1 MTSENENFLHS
12 IKNEIE
18 ELVKG
23 NKYEFN
29 QDRPITFNWHDQDV
43 TLSKPRNPN
52 LFEQKDYL
60 KSTLR
65 RAYFWA
71 NIGIK
76 RSQYYTLKGHLNNYQ
91 FEGVIRFLENR
102 GLSST
107 RDDFEKFKKSKPFVE
122 VTQRVT
128 FPNPVR
134 VATIDVAINK

>member
-18 ELVKG
+18 ELVKE

-29 QDRPITFNWHDQDV
+29 QDRPVTFKCDQDV
-43 TLSKPRNPN
+43 NISKPRNPN

>member
-1 MTSENENFLHS
+1 MTSENEKILHS
-12 IKNEIE
+12 IKTEIE
-18 ELVKG
+18 ELMRG
-23 NKYEFN
+23 NKYDFSQSNPVTFKCN
-29 QDRPITFNWHDQDV
+29 QDVSI
-43 TLSKPRNPN
+43 SKPRNPN

-91 FEGVIRFLENR
+91 FECVIRFLENR

-107 RDDFEKFKKSKPFVE
+107 RDDFEKFKKSKPFVD
-122 VTQRVT
+122 VTQHVT
-128 FPNPVR
+128 FPNPVQ

>member
-1 MTSENENFLHS
+1 MTSENENILNS

-29 QDRPITFNWHDQDV
+29 QDRPITFNCHDQDV
-43 TLSKPRNPN
+43 TLSKPRHPN
-52 LFEQKDYL
+52 LIEQKEYL

-65 RAYFWA
+65 RAYFWG

-76 RSQYYTLKGHLNNYQ
+76 RSQYYTLKGHINKDQ
-91 FEGVIRFLENR
+91 FEYVIRFLENR

-107 RDDFEKFKKSKPFVE
+107 RDDFEKFKESKPFVDI
-122 VTQRVT
+122 TQLVT
-128 FPNPVR
+128 FPHPVR
-134 VATIDVAINK
+134 VVTIDIAINK